1 MKKSVKTCLVLVVA
15 ASLALMPASAMC
27 DDGNKVGK
35 EASAEAMT
43 ADIFMARPVGLLALV
58 LGSSMFVVSL
68 PFSGVGGNVD
78 SAAQKLVVEPANYT
92 FKRPLGEF

>member
-1 MKKSVKTCLVLVVA
+1 MKKTGKMCLVLLVA
-15 ASLALMPASAMC
+15 ASLALVPASTMAA
-27 DDGNKVGK
+27 DGNRVGK

-68 PFSGVGGNVD
+68 PFSGLGGNVD
-78 SAAQKLVVEPANYT
+78 SAARKLVVEPAKYT